1 MLKKKKATDAASDFE
16 WCLCELLLFFCDADE
31 IVDYNSKPQFSHY
44 PCYDV
49 D

>member
-1 MLKKKKATDAASDFE
+1 MQQEIFVGVPVN
-16 WCLCELLLFFCDADE
+16 WFCDADE
-31 IVDYNSKPQFSHY
+31 NVDYDSKPQFSHY

>member
-1 MLKKKKATDAASDFE
+1 MQREILDDVRVNCSFI
-16 WCLCELLLFFCDADE
+16 CDADE
-31 IVDYNSKPQFSHY
+31 NVDYNSKSQFSHY

>member
-1 MLKKKKATDAASDFE
+1 MQQVILNGVCVNCSF
-16 WCLCELLLFFCDADE
+16 FFCDADE